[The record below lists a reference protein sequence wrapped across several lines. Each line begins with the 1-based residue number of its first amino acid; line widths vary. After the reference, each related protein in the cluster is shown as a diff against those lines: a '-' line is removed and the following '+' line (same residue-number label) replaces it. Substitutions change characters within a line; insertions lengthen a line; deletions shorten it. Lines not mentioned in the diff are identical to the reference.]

1 MDLILMSK
9 GYVTFTFDCE
19 GKWGMLDHPKD
30 WNYELSKKNLESAYE
45 FILTELHKNNIP
57 ATFAFVGA
65 FTETQEYFLENSMG
79 KLTSSSHSS
88 WLSHCRDKIFNKD
101 EEGWFEPD
109 LLNKVR
115 ESGIHEI
122 ATHGYTHIPFD
133 RLDKKS
139 AKIELNLIKEWSDRK
154 HLECST
160 MVFPRNIIGHYEFLK
175 DYKILGFRDLPDN
188 ISTRRIPKSIKTLLD
203 ELSVLKKSQQIE
215 EFEPVRIPGG
225 IFINWRHGYRKYIP
239 SSVSL
244 RKYKSMINDAVDK
257 KGIAHF
263 WIHPH
268 NFITSPSTKELFT
281 ELCKIVSQNIY
292 DSKIL
297 VKKQNDFLY

>member
-1 MDLILMSK
+1 MNK

-19 GKWGMLDHPKD
+19 GKWGMLDHPKE
-30 WNYELSKKNLESAYE
+30 WNSELSKKNLDSVYD
-45 FILTELHKNNIP
+45 FILAELHENNIP

-65 FTETQEYFLENSMG
+65 FTETREYFLENSME

-88 WLSHCRDKIFNKD
+88 WLSYCRDQIINRG

-109 LLNKVR
+109 LLNKVI
-115 ESGIHEI
+115 ESGTHEI

-139 AKIELNLIKEWSDRK
+139 VKVELNLIKEWSDRNG
-154 HLECST
+154 LECST
-160 MVFPRNIIGHYEFLK
+160 MVYPRNIIGHYEFLK
-175 DYKILGFRDLPDN
+175 NYEIMGFRDLPDN
-188 ISTRRIPKSIKTLLD
+188 VSFRRTPKFLKTLLD
-203 ELSVLKKSQQIE
+203 ELSIFKKSQQIKVS
-215 EFEPVRIPGG
+215 EPVRIPGG
-225 IFINWRHGYRKYIP
+225 IFINWRHGYRRFIP

-244 RKYKSMINDAVDK
+244 MKYNSMINDAVNR
-257 KGIAHF
+257 KGVAHF

-268 NFITSPSTKELFT
+268 NFITSPSTKSLFR
-281 ELCKIVSQNIY
+281 ELCKIVSKNIN